1 MAIVVYSRR
10 LGALTETERRIG
22 TVAELREAPLFSA
35 GEIVEHGR
43 DANVLLV
50 GAVEPLTA
58 AVLRRLPDCVGVVR
72 RGIGHDNVDVEAATK
87 LGIVVANVPDASVQ
101 EVSDHALALCLALAR
116 RVVPLDRA
124 VHAQHA
130 DPATGPDPGRVQAT
144 RRGMRRLD
152 QQTLGVVGFGR
163 IGAALAG
170 KARHLFARVLVSDP
184 AVPAA
189 SIAAAGA
196 LPAGLDELLASADIV
211 SLNAPLVPAT
221 HHLIGERALA
231 RMRPGALLV
240 NTARG
245 GLVDHDALARA
256 LDQGRLAGAGLDVT
270 DPEPLPAGHPLL
282 RGDAVVLTG
291 HSAASSETA
300 TAELRRR
307 SVDAVLA
314 ILAGRH
320 PDSVVN
326 PEVLDRP
333 GLRMRRRPSENPLN
347 EEIR

>member
-10 LGALTETERRIG
+10 LGAVTDAERRIG
-22 TVAELREAPLFSA
+22 AVAELREAPLFSA
-35 GEIVEHGR
+35 DEIVEHGH
-43 DANVLLV
+43 DADVLLV

-58 AVLRRLPDCVGVVR
+58 AVLRDLPNCEGIVR
-72 RGIGHDNVDVEAATK
+72 RGIGHDNVDVDAATG

-101 EVSDHALALCLALAR
+101 EVSDHALALCLTLAR

-124 VHAQHA
+124 VRAHLA
-130 DPATGPDPGRVQAT
+130 DPGAGAGLGQVHAR

-152 QQTLGVVGFGR
+152 QLTLGIVGFGR

-170 KARHLFARVLVSDP
+170 KARHLVARVLVSDP
-184 AVPAA
+184 AVAAA
-189 SIAAAGA
+189 SIVAAGA
-196 LPAGLDELLASADIV
+196 FPVGLDELLTDADIV
-211 SLNAPLVPAT
+211 SLNAPLIPST

-231 RMRPGALLV
+231 RMKPGALLV

-245 GLVDHDALARA
+245 GLVDHEALARA
-256 LDQGRLAGAGLDVT
+256 LGEGRLAGAALDVT
-270 DPEPLPAGHPLL
+270 DPEPLPPTHPLL
-282 RGDAVVLTG
+282 RSDAVVLTG
-291 HSAASSETA
+291 HSAASSESA

-307 SVDAVLA
+307 SVEAVLA
-314 ILAGRH
+314 ILAGRR

-333 GLRMRRRPSENPLN
+333 ALRMRQRPREHPVN
-347 EEIR
+347 ERLE